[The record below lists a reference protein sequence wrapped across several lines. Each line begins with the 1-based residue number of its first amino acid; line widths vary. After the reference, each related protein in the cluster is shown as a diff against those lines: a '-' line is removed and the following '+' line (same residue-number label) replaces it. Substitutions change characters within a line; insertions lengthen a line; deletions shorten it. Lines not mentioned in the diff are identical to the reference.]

1 MFMRSLL
8 TGTAL
13 LSLAALPAFA
23 ADQAPA
29 AKPATTVSQTVTTN
43 SVKPAA
49 KTEAVKPAIKTASAE
64 KASVK
69 SAHKHR
75 VAMHK
80 SAKKVAKAD
89 TASKSGKPAN

>member
-49 KTEAVKPAIKTASAE
+49 KTEAAKPAIKTASVAP
-64 KASVK
+64 VK

-89 TASKSGKPAN
+89 TGSKSAKPAN

>member
-49 KTEAVKPAIKTASAE
+49 KTEAATPATKTASAE
-64 KASVK
+64 KAPVK
-69 SAHKHR
+69 SVHKHR

-80 SAKKVAKAD
+80 STKKVAKA
-89 TASKSGKPAN
+89 ASKSGKPAN

>member
-13 LSLAALPAFA
+13 LSLVALPAFA
-23 ADQAPA
+23 ATQAPA
-29 AKPATTVSQTVTTN
+29 AKPSTTVSQTIATN

-49 KTEAVKPAIKTASAE
+49 KTEAAKSAIKTASA
-64 KASVK
+64 APVK

-80 SAKKVAKAD
+80 SAKKLAKAD
-89 TASKSGKPAN
+89 AASKSAKPAN